1 MGTGEHV
8 INMNLKRKKSI
19 FIPMRCLTTCSFSEV
34 LFLKEVGHWEQVNS
48 EHVINMNLKRKKS
61 IFIPMRCL
69 TTCSFSEVLFLKEVG
84 HCEQV
89 NR

>member
-1 MGTGEHV
+1 MVLDHMFFQRGFILKGGGTLRTGAHV

-19 FIPMRCLTTCSFSEV
+19 FIQMS
-34 LFLKEVGHWEQVNS
+34 
-48 EHVINMNLKRKKS
+48 
-61 IFIPMRCL
+61 CL

-89 NR
+89 NM